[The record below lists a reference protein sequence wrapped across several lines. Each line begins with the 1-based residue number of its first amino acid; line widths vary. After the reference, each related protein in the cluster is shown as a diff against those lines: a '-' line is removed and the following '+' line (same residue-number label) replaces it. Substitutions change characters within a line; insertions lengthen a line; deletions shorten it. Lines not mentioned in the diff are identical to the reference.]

1 MPHNR
6 IVTLDG
12 ALNFRDI
19 GGYKNDKG
27 QALNGTKFIVPIH
40 LVPYPIKIKL
50 N

>member
-19 GGYKNDKG
+19 AK
-27 QALNGTKFIVPIH
+27 ALNGTKFIVPIH